1 MVVNGSAVSHVSESW
16 GRVLAIVLMV
26 RCNVSQGLVGRS
38 MMRGRDSDG
47 GSGAVVWIL

>member
-26 RCNVSQGLVGRS
+26 RCNVSQGLVGRL
-38 MMRGRDSDG
+38 MMRGKDSDG